1 MLRSETDRCDQFFGS
16 FGCRVGLS
24 FNLFSVEL
32 GELVPICCVG
42 EICAL
47 FLRCW
52 GFYSRRGNKRGGRCV
67 SASVSLGIIIKSL
80 DVARLFDRTLLQ
92 CCFESFCKGLVDMD
106 NVEVTL
112 VMLLC

>member
-42 EICAL
+42 EMCAL

-52 GFYSRRGNKRGGRCV
+52 GFYSRRENKREGEGVLVRV
-67 SASVSLGIIIKSL
+67 FRWV
-80 DVARLFDRTLLQ
+80 LL
-92 CCFESFCKGLVDMD
+92 
-106 NVEVTL
+106 
-112 VMLLC
+112 